1 MEFER
6 TDAQAQP
13 LVLNG
18 QDLQLE
24 AIALNGQALTAAQY
38 TLQDDT
44 LTLFPTESVFT
55 LEITSLC
62 RPAENSSLMG
72 LYVSGGKL
80 FTQCEAEGF
89 RRIAWFPDRPRSEE
103 RRVGKGGV
111 SKCE

>member
-1 MEFER
+1 MRTDNAPTISRRDYQPYPYRLPNVELTLDLDAEQTRVHTRMEFER

-44 LTLFPTESVFT
+44 LTLLDRKSTR
-55 LEITSLC
+55 L
-62 RPAENSSLMG
+62 NSSH
-72 LYVSGGKL
+72 
-80 FTQCEAEGF
+80 
-89 RRIAWFPDRPRSEE
+89 
-103 RRVGKGGV
+103 
-111 SKCE
+111 